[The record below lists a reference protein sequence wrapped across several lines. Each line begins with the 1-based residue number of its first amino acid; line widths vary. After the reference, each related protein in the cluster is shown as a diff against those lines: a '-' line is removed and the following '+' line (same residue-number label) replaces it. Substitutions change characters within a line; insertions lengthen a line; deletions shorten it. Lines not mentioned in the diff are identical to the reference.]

1 MRFMDRVQF
10 YKSNDHYDSDN
21 PSGEPVKIGE
31 AIANVTHLG
40 VDRSQQLFGSIDV
53 DRLVVRLI
61 EPFNC
66 SWDLLTVNDGETY
79 YKLQTGVYPLKI
91 MGYIVGETQ
100 NE

>member
-1 MRFMDRVQF
+1 MV
-10 YKSNDHYDSDN
+10 
-21 PSGEPVKIGE
+21 GE

-61 EPFNC
+61 EPFN
-66 SWDLLTVNDGETY
+66 SAWDLLTINDGETY